1 MLKRVGQPDVD
12 VSGPSVVT
20 VSGTTEPQPSA
31 TRTFDDSTVGP
42 GEDVE
47 VRIAVSNYGSAGS
60 VREILPDGF
69 TYKSSSLTRRG
80 SGQEVRFS
88 LTGQESLTY
97 VVTASSAAGPI
108 PSRVC

>member
-1 MLKRVGQPDVD
+1 M
-12 VSGPSVVT
+12 
-20 VSGTTEPQPSA
+20 
-31 TRTFDDSTVGP
+31 
-42 GEDVE
+42 
-47 VRIAVSNYGSAGS
+47 RIAVSNYGSVGA

-97 VVTASSAAGPI
+97 VVTASSAAGTYTFEGVLKRVGQPDVDVSG
-108 PSRVC
+108 PSVVTVSGNG